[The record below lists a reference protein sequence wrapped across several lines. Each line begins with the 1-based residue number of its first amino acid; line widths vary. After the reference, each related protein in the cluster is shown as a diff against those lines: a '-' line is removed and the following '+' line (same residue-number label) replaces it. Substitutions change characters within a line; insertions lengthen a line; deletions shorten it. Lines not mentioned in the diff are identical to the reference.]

1 MRAFRAGTYSAVMP
15 LVLRLCDCLERITVK
30 PDKVAAGLLLASA
43 CSLLAQTLPASNP
56 PSACPKIAIGADI
69 SFLPQAEAQGSI
81 FRDHGAV
88 VAALEILR
96 RHGYNSIRLR
106 LFNNPTTL
114 PNNLQYTLA
123 EAKAAKAMGFGFVL
137 DLHYSDDWAD
147 PSHQTTPVAWQGLKH
162 RQLVN
167 AVYTYTRDT
176 IEAFRQANALPDI
189 VQIGNEVTAGIL
201 WPDGKLPDNWPNFID
216 LLKAGIRGVHD
227 GSGDARI
234 PKIMI
239 HIDKGG
245 DIAAT
250 QWFFSHLIDAN
261 VPFDVIGQSYYPWWQ
276 GSQNDLK
283 DNLAFM
289 ARTYRKPIVVVE
301 TAYSWKPDN
310 YIRKKGPFPET
321 PAGQRDFLQ
330 AVANAVAATPD
341 NLGRG
346 VFWWEPAVRGPLAR
360 RGLFND
366 EGEALPAMDVFDACV
381 Q

>member
-1 MRAFRAGTYSAVMP
+1 
-15 LVLRLCDCLERITVK
+15 
-30 PDKVAAGLLLASA
+30 
-43 CSLLAQTLPASNP
+43 
-56 PSACPKIAIGADI
+56 
-69 SFLPQAEAQGSI
+69 
-81 FRDHGAV
+81 
-88 VAALEILR
+88 
-96 RHGYNSIRLR
+96 
-106 LFNNPTTL
+106 
-114 PNNLQYTLA
+114 
-123 EAKAAKAMGFGFVL
+123 
-137 DLHYSDDWAD
+137 
-147 PSHQTTPVAWQGLKH
+147 
-162 RQLVN
+162 
-167 AVYTYTRDT
+167 
-176 IEAFRQANALPDI
+176 
-189 VQIGNEVTAGIL
+189 
-201 WPDGKLPDNWPNFID
+201 
-216 LLKAGIRGVHD
+216 
-227 GSGDARI
+227 
-234 PKIMI
+234 MI

>member
-1 MRAFRAGTYSAVMP
+1 VKAG
-15 LVLRLCDCLERITVK
+15 
-30 PDKVAAGLLLASA
+30 KVTAGLLLASA
-43 CSLLAQTLPASNP
+43 CALPAQTLPLSNP
-56 PSACPKIAIGADI
+56 PSACPRIAIGADI
-69 SFLPQAEAQGSI
+69 SFLPQAEARGSI

-88 VAALEILR
+88 VPALEMLR

-114 PNNLQYTLA
+114 PNSLQYTLA

-147 PSHQTTPVAWQGLKH
+147 PSHQTTPVAWKGLKH
-162 RQLVN
+162 RQLVK

-176 IEAFRQANALPDI
+176 IEAFRQANAMPDI
-189 VQIGNEVTAGIL
+189 VQVGNEVTAGIL

-216 LLKAGIRGVHD
+216 LLKAGIRGVND
-227 GSGDARI
+227 GSGDGRK

-276 GSQNDLK
+276 GSLDDLK

-289 ARTYRKPIVVVE
+289 ARTYRKPIVVIE

-310 YIRKKGPFPET
+310 YSRKKGPFPET
-321 PAGQRDFLQ
+321 PEGQRDFLQ

-341 NLGRG
+341 HLGRG

-366 EGEALPAMDVFDACV
+366 EGEALPAMDVFDACA